1 MLVGNNNSA
10 HVESTAVCWLPKSLH
25 AINEQTTEW
34 KPKKT
39 SNLRARTLAH
49 LQTKDHFSTCI
60 CIVWSSE
67 NAQRFIRMNEWNERQ
82 PFFFAQLNSIL
93 FCIVEKEKRSEKK
106 IYYNTRFWR
115 ENSMQCVVIIWYS
128 CIRLRWRSLRIGDWW
143 FCGRYDNSF
152 IFTLSLVHE
161 TASIGREL
169 THKLTD
175 KYDTRYTAHSH
186 SKLDIFYRF
195 FDFNFFANLSN
206 RRATPWTLRNSNEIK
221 MKQKILSY
229 LYSRQ

>member
-60 CIVWSSE
+60 CIVWEAVRTLNASFAWMSE
-67 NAQRFIRMNEWNERQ
+67 TKDNRFFLHNW
-82 PFFFAQLNSIL
+82 IL
-93 FCIVEKEKRSEKK
+93 FCFVLLKKKREARKK
-106 IYYNTRFWR
+106 YTIIRDFDAKI
-115 ENSMQCVVIIWYS
+115 QCNVLLLFD
-128 CIRLRWRSLRIGDWW
+128 IRVCDCWRSLRIGDWW

-186 SKLDIFYRF
+186 SKLDF
-195 FDFNFFANLSN
+195 F
-206 RRATPWTLRNSNEIK
+206 K
-221 MKQKILSY
+221 
-229 LYSRQ
+229 